1 MTIDAQ
7 EFAQQQP
14 GEPLLRL
21 RVTLANRCFGD
32 GRNVLPGCTA
42 DHLVWLVPE
51 GPSASRALAS
61 LQVPLQDPPPIP
73 GQNLAGAAKGK
84 SSGSGLASHQ
94 VAAARAQ
101 ARRAE
106 REQAAATLAAGGP
119 AGTTSSSSSSRPSV
133 GAPPMPPQ
141 GLLALFSTRQFPM
154 EVRVAA
160 PAWRR
165 FQSSMGSSGSV
176 GSGVSSGSS
185 SGGGNARL
193 TARRVVAIPVAS
205 AVSSL
210 RELKALCRLQ
220 DLHPRLL
227 GAVLAPEAELSRK
240 SSEQY
245 GIGGGGGGGGE
256 ERGLVGEAPGAT
268 AAGEELQ
275 LPTPPP
281 PYSPPYSPVLQRPKP
296 NTGSDLDAG
305 SSSSSSSSG
314 SELCVKEPERE
325 LAWQREIDDMNIGP
339 GFADY
344 LDNAFN
350 ASQRRAILA
359 AARAV
364 AMPESSKSRRRS
376 LAALPASSSSSGSS
390 LKILP
395 RHSTASSNHGID
407 FAVSPIQS
415 SSSSSSLPP
424 PQPERTPQVP
434 VFTLIKGP
442 PGTGK
447 TTTLKGLL
455 NLLHVREYSRYY
467 DQVVAQELK
476 RARQTLAD
484 ISSSS
489 SSSGGSKAT
498 KEGAS
503 QPPLSSAVA
512 AAMAEAVPG
521 SSTNSTS
528 TSDTVRKPRLL
539 VAAPSNVAVDNV
551 LAKVIA
557 DGFLDGAGQRYNP
570 RIVRVG
576 RGQGPGVREVS
587 METLVEAIGVRDER
601 AIAAELQQRQEK
613 QQQVK
618 EEEREEKRGTY

>member
-7 EFAQQQP
+7 EVAQQQP
-14 GEPLLRL
+14 GEPLFRL

-32 GRNVLPGCTA
+32 GRSVLPGCSA

-51 GPSASRALAS
+51 GPPASRALAS
-61 LQVPLQDPPPIP
+61 LQVQLKDPPPIP
-73 GQNLAGAAKGK
+73 GQNGAT
-84 SSGSGLASHQ
+84 SSSTGSGLASHQ

-106 REQAAATLAAGGP
+106 KEKAAAGGP
-119 AGTTSSSSSSRPSV
+119 ATATSSSGRAP
-133 GAPPMPPQ
+133 APPPPAPPQ

-165 FQSSMGSSGSV
+165 FQSTTGSNNSSSSSSGIGGSGSGSSGTA
-176 GSGVSSGSS
+176 
-185 SGGGNARL
+185 ARQ
-193 TARRVVAIPVAS
+193 TSRRLVAIPVAS

-220 DLHPRLL
+220 HLHPRLL
-227 GAVLAPEAELSRK
+227 GAVLSPEVDLSRSSSEHYGGRGGSGLAEAANAEGGAELAS
-240 SSEQY
+240 
-245 GIGGGGGGGGE
+245 
-256 ERGLVGEAPGAT
+256 P
-268 AAGEELQ
+268 
-275 LPTPPP
+275 PPP
-281 PYSPPYSPVLQRPKP
+281 PYSPPYSPFLQQPKP
-296 NTGSDLDAG
+296 NALPTAPSSGSDLDTG
-305 SSSSSSSSG
+305 SSSSSDSSS
-314 SELCVKEPERE
+314 SSSVTYSLKEPVRDS
-325 LAWQREIDDMNIGP
+325 AWQREIDDMNIGP
-339 GFADY
+339 GFAAY
-344 LDNAFN
+344 LDKAFN

-376 LAALPASSSSSGSS
+376 LGASPATSSASSTS
-390 LKILP
+390 LKVLP
-395 RHSTASSNHGID
+395 RHSTTSSSNVSDFASSNH
-407 FAVSPIQS
+407 S
-415 SSSSSSLPP
+415 SSSSSSS
-424 PQPERTPQVP
+424 PQFPRSEGTPQVP

-476 RARQTLAD
+476 RARQTLAN
-484 ISSSS
+484 SSSNS
-489 SSSGGSKAT
+489 SSDSKAI
-498 KEGAS
+498 KKDGAMQPPPPSAMAGAS
-503 QPPLSSAVA
+503 AS
-512 AAMAEAVPG
+512 G
-521 SSTNSTS
+521 SSTNSS
-528 TSDTVRKPRLL
+528 SSNNGDTVRKPRLL

-601 AIAAELQQRQEK
+601 SIAAELQQRQEK
-613 QQQVK
+613 QHQV
-618 EEEREEKRGTY
+618 G